1 MLYSII
7 VPVYNRPDEIN
18 KLLESLAAQTVKP
31 FELVIIEDGSEERCD
46 HLLDGYRSSFTIN
59 YHYKKNEGR
68 CEARNYGLERASG
81 DYMLF
86 FDSDVI
92 LPPFYFERLEA
103 AMKES
108 PCDCFGGPDAADA
121 SFSDMQKAV
130 SHAMTSFW
138 TTGGIRGGKVVM
150 EKFCPRTFNMGMSR
164 KVYETVGGFNDML
177 GEDIDLSLRIRKAGF
192 DIRLIREAFVYH
204 KRRIDFAR
212 FFKQV
217 NTFGQARIWLQLIH
231 PGSMKAVHTA
241 PALLLLM
248 GVVLLVASFFCPW
261 LLMLPLLYAL
271 LIFFD
276 SLVKN
281 HSLNVAVLSVVAAVV
296 QITGYGS
303 GFLKAFWYKMVL
315 KQPLETKRNLI
326 NLMNK
331 DYGTE
336 NKAEH

>member
-7 VPVYNRPDEIN
+7 VPVYNRPDEIQ
-18 KLLESLAAQTVKP
+18 KLLESLSAQTVKP
-31 FELVIIEDGSEERCD
+31 FELVIIEDGSKERCD
-46 HLLDGYRSSFTIN
+46 HLLGHYRSFFTIH
-59 YHYKKNEGR
+59 YHYKENEGR
-68 CEARNYGLERASG
+68 CEARNYGLQRAGG

-103 AMKES
+103 AMAAS
-108 PCDCFGGPDAADA
+108 PCDCFGGPDAADD

-130 SHAMTSFW
+130 SHSMTSFW

-150 EKFCPRTFNMGMSR
+150 EKFCPRTFNMGISR

-192 DIRLIREAFVYH
+192 DIRLIRETFVYH

-217 NTFGQARIWLQLIH
+217 NNFGQARIWLHLIH
-231 PGSMKAVHTA
+231 PGSMKFVHTL
-241 PALLLLM
+241 PALMLVAGVLLLA
-248 GVVLLVASFFCPW
+248 ASLFFPW
-261 LLMLPLLYAL
+261 LLLLPLLYAL
-271 LIFFD
+271 LVFFD
-276 SLVKN
+276 AIAQRHTLK
-281 HSLNVAVLSVVAAVV
+281 VAALSVVAAAV

-303 GFLKAFWYKMVL
+303 GFLKAFWCKMVL
-315 KQPLETKRNLI
+315 KQPLETKRTLI
-326 NLMNK
+326 NLMNR
-331 DYGTE
+331 G
-336 NKAEH
+336 

>member
-7 VPVYNRPDEIN
+7 VPVYNRPDEIQ
-18 KLLESLAAQTVKP
+18 KLLESLSAQTVKP
-31 FELVIIEDGSEERCD
+31 FELVIVEDGSKERCD
-46 HLLDGYRSSFTIN
+46 HLIGRYRSFFTIH
-59 YHYKKNEGR
+59 YHYKENEGR
-68 CEARNYGLERASG
+68 CEARNYGLMRATG

-103 AMKES
+103 AMS
-108 PCDCFGGPDAADA
+108 AAPCDCFGGPDAADD

-130 SHAMTSFW
+130 SHSMTSFW

-150 EKFCPRTFNMGMSR
+150 EKFCPRTFNMGISR

-204 KRRIDFAR
+204 KRRIDFGC

-217 NTFGQARIWLQLIH
+217 NNFGQARIWLHLIH
-231 PGSMKAVHTA
+231 PGSMKLVHTLPA
-241 PALLLLM
+241 LMLIAGALLL
-248 GVVLLVASFFCPW
+248 VVSLFFPW
-261 LLMLPLLYAL
+261 LLLLPLLYAL

-276 SLVKN
+276 AIAQK
-281 HSLNVAVLSVVAAVV
+281 HSLKVAALSVVAAAV
-296 QITGYGS
+296 QITGYGT
-303 GFLKAFWYKMVL
+303 GFLKAFWLKMVL
-315 KQPLETKRNLI
+315 KQPLETKRTLI
-326 NLMNK
+326 NLMNR
-331 DYGTE
+331 G
-336 NKAEH
+336 

>member
-7 VPVYNRPDEIN
+7 VPVYNRPDEIQ
-18 KLLESLAAQTVKP
+18 KLLESLSAQTVKP
-31 FELVIIEDGSEERCD
+31 FELVIIEDGSKERCD
-46 HLLDGYRSSFTIN
+46 HLLGHYRSFFTIH
-59 YHYKKNEGR
+59 YHYKENEGR
-68 CEARNYGLERASG
+68 CEARNYGLQRAGG

-103 AMKES
+103 AMAAS
-108 PCDCFGGPDAADA
+108 PCDCFGGPDAADD

-130 SHAMTSFW
+130 SHSMTSFW

-150 EKFCPRTFNMGMSR
+150 EKFCPRTFNMGISR

-192 DIRLIREAFVYH
+192 DIRLIRETFVYH

-217 NTFGQARIWLQLIH
+217 NNFGQARIWLHLIH
-231 PGSMKAVHTA
+231 PGSMKLVHTI
-241 PALLLLM
+241 PALMLVA
-248 GVVLLVASFFCPW
+248 GVLLLVASLFFPW
-261 LLMLPLLYAL
+261 LLLLPLLYAL
-271 LIFFD
+271 LVFFD
-276 SLVKN
+276 AIAQKHTLK
-281 HSLNVAVLSVVAAVV
+281 VAALSVVAAAV

-303 GFLKAFWYKMVL
+303 GFLKAFWCKMVL
-315 KQPLETKRNLI
+315 KQPLETKRTLI
-326 NLMNK
+326 NLMNR
-331 DYGTE
+331 G
-336 NKAEH
+336 

>member
-7 VPVYNRPDEIN
+7 VPVYNRPDEIQ
-18 KLLESLAAQTVKP
+18 KLLESLSAQTVKP
-31 FELVIIEDGSEERCD
+31 FELVIIEDGSKERCD
-46 HLLDGYRSSFTIN
+46 HLLGHYRSFFTIH
-59 YHYKKNEGR
+59 YHYKENEGR
-68 CEARNYGLERASG
+68 CEARNYGLQRAGG

-103 AMKES
+103 AMAAS
-108 PCDCFGGPDAADA
+108 PCDCFGGPDAADD

-130 SHAMTSFW
+130 SHSMTSFW

-150 EKFCPRTFNMGMSR
+150 EKFCPRTFNMGISR

-192 DIRLIREAFVYH
+192 DIRLIRKTFVYH

-217 NTFGQARIWLQLIH
+217 NNFGQARIWLHLIH
-231 PGSMKAVHTA
+231 PGSMKLVHTL
-241 PALLLLM
+241 PALMLVAGVLLLA
-248 GVVLLVASFFCPW
+248 ASLFFPW
-261 LLMLPLLYAL
+261 LLLLPLLYAL
-271 LIFFD
+271 LVFFD
-276 SLVKN
+276 AIAQKHTLK
-281 HSLNVAVLSVVAAVV
+281 VAALSVVAAAV

-303 GFLKAFWYKMVL
+303 GFLKAFWCKMVL
-315 KQPLETKRNLI
+315 KQPLETKRTLI
-326 NLMNK
+326 NLMNR
-331 DYGTE
+331 G
-336 NKAEH
+336 